1 MLSVIPSPDALV
13 GTRDLSKPCA
23 GHDLECHEGTV
34 RGDERFLVARRL
46 APRNDRK
53 NMKKGFGLIEIIVAI
68 AIASMVFFS
77 IYELIAAAT
86 RLISDNAKKT
96 EAVFVAEEGLEA
108 VLSIRNNGWSAGIAP
123 LAAETAYY
131 PTLEGSTWTLSATNP
146 GPVQSVFT
154 RTVTFHTVY
163 RDANDDISANG
174 TADLNTRR
182 VTVRVT
188 WNQRGQIRSVELETY
203 LTNFLDN

>member
-1 MLSVIPSPDALV
+1 MLKTDRPDI
-13 GTRDLSKPCA
+13 TRP
-23 GHDLECHEGTV
+23 
-34 RGDERFLVARRL
+34 
-46 APRNDRK
+46 NRK
-53 NMKKGFGLIEIIVAI
+53 EGFGLVEIIIAI
-68 AIASMVFFS
+68 AIASMVFFG

-96 EAVFVAEEGLEA
+96 EAVLVAEEGLEA

-131 PTLEGSTWTLSATNP
+131 PALEGSTWTLSATNP
-146 GPVQSVFT
+146 GPVQNVFT
-154 RTVTFHTVY
+154 RTVTFHVVY
-163 RDANDDISANG
+163 RDANDNISPTG
-174 TADLNTRR
+174 TVDPNTRR

-188 WNQRGQIRSVELETY
+188 WNQRGQTRSVELETY